1 MSKRLLFACVAIVMI
16 VLAVGV
22 AACGGGGSTATTV
35 GGTATTAAGGTETTA
50 APATGEAIKVG
61 FDEGFT
67 GFMAYDVALAEKG
80 ILTALDM
87 LGNQAAGHPLEYV
100 KVDNGSDPVV
110 AVDKAKQLVESDKI
124 SVMVGPI
131 FSPAAQAV
139 TDYLFKT
146 SGIPQISIVG
156 QPSDNLT
163 TAHKLAFMPNG
174 LYGSQGY
181 YFGKYCAEQ
190 LGYKSV
196 NALHYDD
203 TAAHQLQDGFAKG
216 FAEGGGTIT
225 SVNYVPMDVVDFSSY
240 LSSMKTADATLFW
253 IFGNGAVPF
262 VKQYHDYGLKAPLL
276 VPMSNNYSDEQLTE
290 LGDMGVG
297 MVACDFYAWTL
308 DNAANKD
315 FVAAYGK
322 LNNGE
327 KPTPQAY
334 GGWQA
339 VTMFAKAL
347 EATKGDATPAK
358 TIAVLGGMSFDGP
371 AGKVTMSAYKDAYIP
386 TRDFFILKSGKLD
399 DGTYTWSP
407 VNTLAQVQ
415 LGE

>member
-1 MSKRLLFACVAIVMI
+1 MSTKRVLYVCAAVLL
-16 VLAVGV
+16 VLLVV
-22 AACGGGGSTATTV
+22 SLTACGTAATTTTAA
-35 GGTATTAAGGTETTA
+35 GSATTAAGTETTA
-50 APATGEAIKVG
+50 AAATGDVIKLG

-87 LGNQAAGHPLEYV
+87 LSNQAAGHKLEYV

-110 AVDKAKQLVESDKI
+110 AVDKAKQLVESEKI
-124 SVMVGPI
+124 SVVLGPI

-139 TDYLFKT
+139 TDYLSKS

-156 QPSDNLT
+156 QPSDNLG
-163 TAHKLAFMPNG
+163 TANKLAFMPNG

-196 NALHYDD
+196 NAIHYDD

-216 FAEGGGTIT
+216 FQEGGGTIT
-225 SVNYVPMDVVDFSSY
+225 SATYVPMDVVDFSSY
-240 LSSMKTADATLFW
+240 LTSMQKADATLFW

-262 VKQYHDYGLKAPLL
+262 VKQYNDYGLTAPLL
-276 VPMSNNYSDEQLTE
+276 VPMSNNFSDEQLAE
-290 LGDMGVG
+290 LGDMGAG

-308 DNAANKD
+308 DNAANKE
-315 FVAAYGK
+315 FVAAFEK
-322 LNNGE
+322 LYPGE
-327 KPTPQAY
+327 KPAPQAY

-339 VTMFAKAL
+339 VMMFAKAL
-347 EATKGDATPAK
+347 EATGGDATAAK
-358 TIAVLGGMSFDGP
+358 TIAAMSTMSLDLP
-371 AGKVTMSAYKDAYIP
+371 AGKVTMAPYKDAYIP
-386 TRDFFILKSGKLD
+386 TRDFFILKSGKLG
-399 DGTYTWSP
+399 DGYTW
-407 VNTLAQVQ
+407 TLVQTLQQVT